1 MPANSTEPRPTPSV
15 LHQGPQLAVVN
26 KPAGMPVQSDP
37 SGDPD
42 LLSWARK
49 ALGSPELELVNRL
62 DRPVGGLVVRASS
75 ATLSALNNAFSER
88 RVRKLYRAVVE
99 GVVGPEDVVQLEHA
113 IGHDT
118 RSHKARTVPA
128 PGDGARTVRLKV
140 RVLGRAERYTLV
152 EIEPDGGAFHQI
164 RAQLS
169 SWGHP
174 IKGDVKYGARRGE
187 KDRSI
192 ALQAGSITLPGVPDG
207 APLTVDVP
215 LPEQGPWR
223 LFRDVGTGSAVQDVP
238 VDQGTIAGPRR

>member
-1 MPANSTEPRPTPSV
+1 MPASSTEPRPAPFV
-15 LHQGPQLAVVN
+15 MHQGPQLAVVN
-26 KPAGMPVQSDP
+26 KPAGMPVQPDP
-37 SGDPD
+37 TADPD

-62 DRPVGGLVVRASS
+62 DRPVCGLVVLASG
-75 ATLSALNNAFSER
+75 AALSALNNAFRER

-99 GVVGPEDVVQLEHA
+99 GVVGPEDQVQLEHA
-113 IGHDT
+113 IVHNT
-118 RSHKARTVPA
+118 RSHKARTVTEPSA
-128 PGDGARTVRLKV
+128 GGRTVRLRV

-169 SWGHP
+169 GWGHP

-192 ALQAGSITLPGVPDG
+192 ALQAASITLPGVPDG
-207 APLTVDVP
+207 PSITVDVP

-223 LFRDVGTGSAVQDVP
+223 LFRSA
-238 VDQGTIAGPRR
+238 

>member
-1 MPANSTEPRPTPSV
+1 MPASSTELRPTLSV
-15 LHQGPQLAVVN
+15 LHQGPQLALVN

-62 DRPVGGLVVRASS
+62 DRPVCGVVVLASG
-75 ATLSALNNAFSER
+75 AMLSALNNAFRER

-99 GVVGPEDVVQLEHA
+99 GVVGPEDQVQLEHA
-113 IGHDT
+113 IVHDT
-118 RSHKARTVPA
+118 RSHKARTVADPA
-128 PGDGARTVRLKV
+128 AGARTVRLKV

-169 SWGHP
+169 GWGHP

-192 ALQAGSITLPGVPDG
+192 ALQAASIMLPGVPDG
-207 APLTVDVP
+207 PPLTVDVP

-223 LFRDVGTGSAVQDVP
+223 LFRDIGAGGAVQD
-238 VDQGTIAGPRR
+238 APR